1 MLATGSNTRQLCVGG
16 ADEWKQCTAWGV
28 GSGAFRGGGGGG
40 GGGADEQILVTPW
53 YKCQVALAVCVNA
66 HVFYLACKFYFCV
79 AL

>member
-16 ADEWKQCTAWGV
+16 ADEWKQFSAWGV
-28 GSGAFRGGGGGG
+28 GHLGGGGVGV
-40 GGGADEQILVTPW
+40 GADEQILVTPW

-66 HVFYLACKFYFCV
+66 HVFYLACKFNFCV